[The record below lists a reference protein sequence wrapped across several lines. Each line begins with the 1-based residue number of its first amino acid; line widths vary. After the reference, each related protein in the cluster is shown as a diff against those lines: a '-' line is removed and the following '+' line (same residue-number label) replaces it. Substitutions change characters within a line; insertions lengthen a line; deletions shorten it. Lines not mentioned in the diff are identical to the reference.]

1 MKKIGGL
8 AKGVAKEAM
17 STALQSAV
25 KEIVNESG
33 ATNIAKEQLVDAG
46 KKILGDKS
54 IPNKQKIQKEL
65 LKTLIKK
72 ELGLYISKVSIILFL

>member
-1 MKKIGGL
+1 MKKLGGL
-8 AKGVAKEAM
+8 AKGVAKDAM

-33 ATNIAKEQLVDAG
+33 AKELAKDQLLDAG

-65 LKTLIKK
+65 LKTLIKR
-72 ELGLYISKVSIILFL
+72 ELGL

>member
-17 STALQSAV
+17 STALQVAV
-25 KEIVNESG
+25 KEIINESG
-33 ATNIAKEQLVDAG
+33 AKELAKEQIMDVG
-46 KKILGDKS
+46 KKILGDTS
-54 IPNKQKIQKEL
+54 IPNKQKVQKDL

-72 ELGLYISKVSIILFL
+72 ELGL

>member
-1 MKKIGGL
+1 MKRLGGL

-33 ATNIAKEQLVDAG
+33 AKEIAKEQLLESG

-65 LKTLIKK
+65 LKALIKQ
-72 ELGLYISKVSIILFL
+72 ELGL

>member
-1 MKKIGGL
+1 MKKLGGL
-8 AKGVAKEAM
+8 AKGVAKDAM

-25 KEIVNESG
+25 KELVNESG
-33 ATNIAKEQLVDAG
+33 AKELAKDQLLDAG

-65 LKTLIKK
+65 LKTLIKR
-72 ELGLYISKVSIILFL
+72 ELGL